1 MANSEAP
8 TLQKTD
14 ETVSE
19 ETNPAGG
26 GIGTSEAKTLP
37 DNDEPSRFD
46 EHLKIGG
53 HFRGLLVHSKLGE
66 GAMGAAYLVSHPIL
80 QMPLVIKTFKATVDS
95 NIFREAH
102 LAARVVSPNVVSV
115 LDAGYE
121 SSIPFV
127 VQRYIDGIDL
137 DELITHLQK
146 AEWRLPTNMI
156 CRILI
161 DGANGL
167 HAIHQAGIIHRDVKP
182 ANLFLRGNGVST
194 VGDFGIAIDPVKEKE
209 SDRVAGTPS
218 FMAPE
223 QWYGKKM
230 GRHTDIYALGATGH
244 LLATGHCPFEE
255 EGISALRNAHLERP
269 YAPPEAEEPGEA
281 YLFSVIARA
290 LRKLP
295 MDRFTNAAAM
305 ARTLGVVAEPMPE
318 IISTTADEARVG
330 FLRIGLAVGDLA
342 AQESDV
348 IVSAANKE
356 LTMRLGVANV
366 LRQSAGDAIEQEA
379 TAQAPAAMG
388 DVIWTGAGGLKAKWI
403 AHAVAAIE
411 GAVCLQ
417 RATLRVLLG
426 AEVRRATSVTFPALG
441 TGVGEVPMDLAAKLM
456 LESIRTFA
464 ALQPRYVRTVN
475 VVLFKEPDFERWRT
489 ILQSM

>member
-1 MANSEAP
+1 MADSEAF
-8 TLQKTD
+8 TLKK
-14 ETVSE
+14 SE
-19 ETNPAGG
+19 DTLSDPVESADD
-26 GIGTSEAKTLP
+26 IGASGAVTITRPVENTAFKERLP
-37 DNDEPSRFD
+37 
-46 EHLKIGG
+46 IGG
-53 HFRGLLVHSKLGE
+53 RFRDLRVHSKLGE
-66 GAMGAAYLVSHPIL
+66 GATGAAYLASHPLL
-80 QMPLVIKTFKATVDS
+80 QLPLVIKTFKATLDS

-115 LDAGYE
+115 MDAGYE
-121 SSIPFV
+121 FDVPFV
-127 VQRYIDGIDL
+127 IQRYIDGIDL
-137 DELITHLQK
+137 DELITQLQL
-146 AEWRLPTNMI
+146 AQWQLPVNMI

-194 VGDFGIAIDPVKEKE
+194 VGDFGIAIDPVKEQN
-209 SDRVAGTPS
+209 SDHVAGTPS

-223 QWYGKKM
+223 QWYGKQI

-244 LLATGHCPFEE
+244 LLATGLCPFEE
-255 EGISALRNAHLERP
+255 RDISALRTAHLERP
-269 YAPPEAEEPGEA
+269 YKPPTATEPGEA

-295 MDRFTNAAAM
+295 AERFSNAAAM
-305 ARTLGVVAEPMPE
+305 ARTLAVVAEPMPE
-318 IISTTADEARVG
+318 LINTTPDTARVG
-330 FLRIGLAVGDLA
+330 NLQVELAVGDLA

-356 LTMRLGVANV
+356 LTMKLGVANV
-366 LRQSAGDAIEQEA
+366 LRQSAGDAVEREA
-379 TAQAPAAMG
+379 AAHAPAAMG
-388 DVIWTGAGGLKAKWI
+388 DVIWTRAGKLRARWI

-426 AEVRRATSVTFPALG
+426 AEVRRARSVVFPALG

-456 LESIRTFA
+456 LETIRTFA
-464 ALQPRYVRTVN
+464 ALQPRNVTTVRI
-475 VVLFKEPDFERWRT
+475 VLYKEPDLARWRN

>member
-1 MANSEAP
+1 MADSEAF
-8 TLQKTD
+8 TLKKVNKADSDDTADDIGVSGAATLTSAD
-14 ETVSE
+14 ETSSFDK
-19 ETNPAGG
+19 G
-26 GIGTSEAKTLP
+26 LP
-37 DNDEPSRFD
+37 
-46 EHLKIGG
+46 IGG
-53 HFRGLLVHSKLGE
+53 RFRDLRVHSKLGE
-66 GAMGAAYLVSHPIL
+66 GGMGAAYLASHPIL

-102 LAARVVSPNVVSV
+102 LAARVISPNVVSV

-121 SSIPFV
+121 FGVPFV
-127 VQRYIDGIDL
+127 IQRYIDGIDL
-137 DELITHLQK
+137 DELITQLQM
-146 AEWRLPTNMI
+146 AQWRLPVNMI

-182 ANLFLRGNGVST
+182 ANLFLRGSGVST
-194 VGDFGIAIDPVKEKE
+194 VGDFGVAYDPVKEEE
-209 SDRVAGTPS
+209 SDHVAGTPS

-223 QWYGKKM
+223 QWYGKEM

-244 LLATGHCPFEE
+244 LLATGLCPFEE
-255 EGISALRNAHLERP
+255 RDISKLRTAHLQRP
-269 YAPPEAEEPGEA
+269 YTPPTATEPDEA

-295 MDRFTNAAAM
+295 AERFSNAAAM
-305 ARTLGVVAEPMPE
+305 AKKLQVVAEPMPE
-318 IISTTADEARVG
+318 LINTTPETARVG
-330 FLRIGLAVGDLA
+330 ALQVELVVGDLA
-342 AQESDV
+342 AQEVDV

-356 LTMRLGVANV
+356 LTMKLGVANV
-366 LRQSAGDAIEQEA
+366 LREAAGDAVEREA
-379 TAQAPAAMG
+379 ATHAPAAMG
-388 DVIWTGAGGLKAKWI
+388 DVIWTRAGKLRARWI

-426 AEVRRATSVTFPALG
+426 AEVRRAHSVAFPALG

-464 ALQPRYVRTVN
+464 ALQPRHVSTVRI
-475 VVLFKEPDFERWRT
+475 VLFKEPDCARWRN
-489 ILQSM
+489 ILESM

>member
-1 MANSEAP
+1 MADSQAF
-8 TLQKTD
+8 TLKKAD
-14 ETVSE
+14 ETVSDE
-19 ETNPAGG
+19 VNSAGDITASQGAATVTRPDETPA
-26 GIGTSEAKTLP
+26 
-37 DNDEPSRFD
+37 FD
-46 EHLKIGG
+46 GRLKIGG
-53 HFRGLLVHSKLGE
+53 RFRHLRVHSKLGE
-66 GAMGAAYLVSHPIL
+66 GAMGAAYLASHPIL

-121 SSIPFV
+121 FDVPFV
-127 VQRYIDGIDL
+127 IQRYIDGIDL
-137 DELITHLQK
+137 DELITQLQLAQWHL
-146 AEWRLPTNMI
+146 PVNMI

-182 ANLFLRGNGVST
+182 ANLFLRGSGVST
-194 VGDFGIAIDPVKEKE
+194 VGDFGIAIDPVKEE
-209 SDRVAGTPS
+209 NSDHVAGTPS

-223 QWYGKKM
+223 QWYGKQI

-244 LLATGHCPFEE
+244 LLATGLCPFEE
-255 EGISALRNAHLERP
+255 RDISALRTAHLERP
-269 YAPPEAEEPGEA
+269 YTPPTAREPGEA
-281 YLFSVIARA
+281 YLFSVIERA
-290 LRKLP
+290 LRKP
-295 MDRFTNAAAM
+295 PAERFSNAAAM
-305 ARTLGVVAEPMPE
+305 ARTLAVVAEPMPE
-318 IISTTADEARVG
+318 LINTTPDSARVG
-330 FLRIGLAVGDLA
+330 ALQVELVLGDLA

-348 IVSAANKE
+348 IVNAANKE
-356 LTMRLGVANV
+356 LTMKLGVANV
-366 LRQSAGDAIEQEA
+366 LRQSAGDSVEREA
-379 TAQAPAAMG
+379 AAHAPAAMG
-388 DVIWTGAGGLKAKWI
+388 DVIWTRAGELRARWI

-426 AEVRRATSVTFPALG
+426 AEVRRARSIVFPALG

-464 ALQPRYVRTVN
+464 ALQPRHVSTVRI
-475 VVLFKEPDFERWRT
+475 VLFKEPDLARWRN